1 MEGVGSGERELGRKP
16 ELPHPRDLERDLR
29 AGTEVRKADEDVAPR
44 NPSHLAKGRHETLE
58 GQVLEHLERDH
69 DVDGAVAQRNGLHAA
84 DNLRLE
90 IGCDVEAVVRDP
102 GRRLDETAE
111 KPVASAH
118 LQHRRRLQGKD
129 LSDLEVVARPSVE
142 VGVRLESIVFLRH
155 LGHWISASGSAAAP
169 IPRGRRRLRARN
181 RSRSAC
187 TPCHL
192 RRQGC

>member
-58 GQVLEHLERDH
+58 GQVLEHLERDY

-90 IGCDVEAVVRDP
+90 IARDVEAVVRDP

-111 KPVASAH
+111 KPVAGPH
-118 LQHRRRLQGKD
+118 LQHRRRLQRQD
-129 LSDLEVVARPSVE
+129 RPDLEVVAPPPAELSV
-142 VGVRLESIVFLRH
+142 
-155 LGHWISASGSAAAP
+155 
-169 IPRGRRRLRARN
+169 
-181 RSRSAC
+181 
-187 TPCHL
+187 
-192 RRQGC
+192 